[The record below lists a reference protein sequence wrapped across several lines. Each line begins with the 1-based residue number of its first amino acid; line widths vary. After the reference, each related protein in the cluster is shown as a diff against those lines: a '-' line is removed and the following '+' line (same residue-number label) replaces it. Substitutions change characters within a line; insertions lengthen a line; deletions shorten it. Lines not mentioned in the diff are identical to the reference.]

1 MKKILVLLVLGVIMA
16 CSLAG
21 CGGKTEAVTEE
32 MNGQTITLEK
42 GQTLSLTLAGNP
54 TTGYTWE
61 ISEVDENILASA
73 GEPDY
78 SSDSNLIGSGGVY
91 TYKFTAETAGTTAL
105 KLKYYRSFE
114 PDVEPIQTFEINVVV
129 E

>member
-1 MKKILVLLVLGVIMA
+1 MKKIVMLLVLGVIMSF
-16 CSLAG
+16 SLAG
-21 CGGKTEAVTEE
+21 CGGKTVAVTEE

-42 GQTLSLTLAGNP
+42 GQTLSFTLAGNP

>member
-78 SSDSNLIGSGGVY
+78 SSDSNLIGSGGVSVGLHQY
-91 TYKFTAETAGTTAL
+91 
-105 KLKYYRSFE
+105 
-114 PDVEPIQTFEINVVV
+114 
-129 E
+129 